1 MSADSA
7 RTTATPQKI
16 NACLKNKKATEN
28 PHRKRSER
36 NSTPSA
42 MFNHGLSMRDLGRV
56 VGQSPALSAIGKFPP
71 RSPNFPRGRFNRT

>member
-28 PHRKRSER
+28 PHCKRSER

-42 MFNHGLSMRDLGRV
+42 MFNHGLDMRDLGAWSVDSSRP
-56 VGQSPALSAIGKFPP
+56 VGNWEVPAA
-71 RSPNFPRGRFNRT
+71 